1 MRALSTV
8 LAFAGKEMRQVLRQP
23 KLMAVLIL
31 GPFLILGL
39 FAAGFQATPPPLRT
53 LVVLPEGS
61 ELESSMPQIAEQ
73 IGSEIELVGTLG
85 DTGEA
90 RQRLLDGEVDLVV
103 EAPADAATTVRNDE
117 QATVVVYHNRGM
129 VVSLSRLADGVRQIA
144 YLSPAT
150 AGTTALQDVMFLGN
164 EPNALALAVL
174 GAYVVVSFGIA
185 YMWLRRRQ
193 VA

>member
-1 MRALSTV
+1 EFLAGKCLGYAVLGSVVAAALTAVVVFAFGTPMAGSWLWAAAV
-8 LAFAGKEMRQVLRQP
+8 LALT
-23 KLMAVLIL
+23 MAAS
-31 GPFLILGL
+31 LGL
-39 FAAGFQATPPPLRT
+39 GFVIAAAANTDAQA
-53 LVVLPEGS
+53 VQF
-61 ELESSMPQIAEQ
+61 SMMA
-73 IGSEIELVGTLG
+73 
-85 DTGEA
+85 
-90 RQRLLDGEVDLVV
+90 LLF
-103 EAPADAATTVRNDE
+103 TIFFS
-117 QATVVVYHNRGM
+117 GM

-174 GAYVVVSFGIA
+174 GAYVVVVSFGIA